1 MYLFFT
7 FCLLLSHNF
16 DLLVIL
22 AVTIFFTLYF
32 PINLPWFSLTS
43 VCVCVCVCVCVRM
56 RACSVASV
64 VSDSLRPYGQL
75 PTRLLCRGILQARIL
90 EWSHAL
96 LQGIFPTRGLNPH
109 LLSLLYWQ
117 VGLYPLRH
125 LGSPVCW
132 TKVIIYTQMCNFR
145 K

>member
-75 PTRLLCRGILQARIL
+75 PARLLCRGILQARIL

-132 TKVIIYTQMCNFR
+132 TKVVIYTQMCNFR